1 MQEPEAKA
9 LRFVSRMGLLEVDM
23 NFLGNHT
30 GSPGGS
36 QTHTGTSAVESFEI
50 GDRSIKVRFTQG
62 GTYLYDQTKP
72 GRLHVAQMIA
82 LARAG
87 AGLATYINQQV
98 RGNYARKID

>member
-1 MQEPEAKA
+1 
-9 LRFVSRMGLLEVDM
+9 MGPHEVDM
-23 NFLGNHT
+23 HFVEK
-30 GSPGGS
+30 
-36 QTHTGTSAVESFEI
+36 HTGTTGVADFEI
-50 GDRSIKVRFTQG
+50 GDRSITVRFAEGG

-72 GRLHVAQMIA
+72 GKVHVAQMIS

>member
-1 MQEPEAKA
+1 MA
-9 LRFVSRMGLLEVDM
+9 LRLVEWLSPLEVDM

-36 QTHTGTSAVESFEI
+36 PAHTGTSAVESFEI

-98 RGNYARKID
+98 RGNYARKIE